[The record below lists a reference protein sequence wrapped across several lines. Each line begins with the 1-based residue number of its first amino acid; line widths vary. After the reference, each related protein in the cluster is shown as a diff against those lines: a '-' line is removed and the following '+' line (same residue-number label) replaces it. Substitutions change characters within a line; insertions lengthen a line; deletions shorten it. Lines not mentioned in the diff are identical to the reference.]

1 MLLIFYNTK
10 SDKMSDYVR
19 IILYFCKVDKI
30 LIKKQRFIM
39 AVETDTDISI
49 ILKELSSLWGNL
61 SEEQTELL
69 KASISIHQYQKNEII
84 YKRHEMP
91 RAAMYLLSG
100 KIKILKE
107 GIGGKYQIVRVI
119 RPIEIFGYRAFFAG
133 EEHKT
138 SALAF
143 EQSTIAQI
151 PFGIIKQLIKESSQ
165 TAMFFIRQLSIE
177 LGYSDN
183 RIVSLTQKHIRA
195 RLAEALLFLKESY
208 GLEDDGYTLSIYL
221 SREDLASLSNMT
233 TSNAIRT
240 LSTFANEGLI
250 TIDGRKIK
258 LINMDELHKISMLG

>member
-1 MLLIFYNTK
+1 
-10 SDKMSDYVR
+10 
-19 IILYFCKVDKI
+19 
-30 LIKKQRFIM
+30 M
-39 AVETDTDISI
+39 AVETDTDIST
-49 ILKELSSLWGNL
+49 ILKELSALWGNL
-61 SEEQTELL
+61 SEEQTKLL
-69 KASISIHQYQKNEII
+69 KESISIHQYHKNEII

-133 EEHKT
+133 EEHKA
-138 SALAF
+138 SAMAF

-151 PFGIIKQLIKESSQ
+151 PFGIIKQLIKESPQ

-208 GLEDDGYTLSIYL
+208 GLEEDGYTLSIYL